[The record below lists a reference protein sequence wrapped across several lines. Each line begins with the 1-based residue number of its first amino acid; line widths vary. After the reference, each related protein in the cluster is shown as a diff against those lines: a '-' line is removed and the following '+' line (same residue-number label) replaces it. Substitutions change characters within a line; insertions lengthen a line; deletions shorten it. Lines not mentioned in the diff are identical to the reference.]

1 MPGGLLNLVA
11 YGNQNI
17 ILNGNPKKTFFT
29 TTYSKYTNFGLQK
42 FRLDFDGQ
50 RKLRM
55 TDKSVFDFKIP
66 RYGDLL
72 MDTYLVVTLPN
83 IWSPVI
89 PPVCGA
95 DPLSPSFGWQPYE
108 FKWIK
113 NLGSQMIDSI
123 RFKIGG
129 QIIQE
134 FTGQYLYNLVERDF
148 NAAKKDMYYKMTG
161 NVPELNDPANSNG
174 RTNIYPSSFVGTGPD
189 YEKAGSEPSIRGRQL
204 YIPLNIW
211 FTMSSKMALPL
222 VALQYVEMT
231 IEVTIKPVQDLFVV
245 KNISHETNV
254 AVDDA
259 GYYRRPN
266 FADPTYEF
274 YKFLQQPP
282 NVDINNK
289 EVWENKRTDWAA
301 DVHLLSTY
309 GFLSDDEVAKFAARE
324 QRFLIREVYTKT
336 YHDIVGSKRQDIFTQ
351 GLVSNWMWFFQRS
364 DSKLRNE
371 WSNYTNWP
379 YDYIPY
385 NVSIPDINNCE
396 PVICSGSPVY
406 PSENLAGDPTGL
418 FTTGTYNPVNQKEI
432 MKTWGLLVDG
442 KYRENVLPSGVL
454 NYVEKYSKSKGN
466 SPDGLYNYNFCL
478 KTNPTDFQPS
488 GAMNMSKFT
497 NITYEMETIYP
508 TLDPNAKVQTICDGD
523 GEVIGVIKPSWG
535 IYEYTYDMTLM
546 EERFNVLILSNGTG
560 SLEFAR

>member
-42 FRLDFDGQ
+42 FRIDFDGQ

-55 TDKSVFDFKIP
+55 TDQSVFEFKVP

-72 MDTYLVVTLPN
+72 MDTYLVVSLPN
-83 IWSPVI
+83 IWSPVV
-89 PPVCGA
+89 PPVCGS
-95 DPLSPSFGWQPYE
+95 DSESPNYGWQPYE

-113 NLGSQMIDSI
+113 NLGSQMIDTV

-134 FTGQYLYNLVERDF
+134 YTGQYLYNLVERDF
-148 NAAKKDMYYKMTG
+148 SATKKDMYYKMTG

-174 RTNIYPSSFVGTGPD
+174 RTNIYPSSLVGTGND
-189 YEKAGSEPSIRGRQL
+189 YEQAGSEPSIRGRQL

-211 FTMSSKMALPL
+211 FTLSSKMALPL

-245 KNISHETNV
+245 RNISDETTKADPN
-254 AVDDA
+254 A

-282 NVDINNK
+282 GVNINDDI
-289 EVWENKRTDWAA
+289 WPSKRTDWAA
-301 DVHLLSTY
+301 DVHLMSTF
-309 GFLSDDEVAKFAARE
+309 GFLSDDEVAKFARQE
-324 QRFLIREVYTKT
+324 QRFLIREVYSKT
-336 YHDIVGSKRQDIFTQ
+336 YHDIVGSKRQDIITQ
-351 GLVSNWMWFFQRS
+351 GLVTNWMWYFQRS

-385 NVSIPDINNCE
+385 NVIIPEAGNSQGITC
-396 PVICSGSPVY
+396 GSDTYY
-406 PSENLAGDPTGL
+406 PSENLGRVPSGI
-418 FTTGTYNPVNQKEI
+418 FSTGTYNPTNAKEI
-432 MKTWGLLVDG
+432 MSSWGLLVDG

-454 NYVEKYSKSKGN
+454 NYVEKYSKSNGN

-478 KTNPTDFQPS
+478 KTNPFDFQPS

-497 NITYEMETIYP
+497 NITFEVETLHP
-508 TLDPNAKVQTICDGD
+508 TLDPNAKVKTICNGD
-523 GEVIGVIKPSWG
+523 GEVIGIEKPSWG
-535 IYEYTYDMTLM
+535 IYEYTYDMTVM
-546 EERFNVLILSNGTG
+546 EERFNVLVLSNGMG
-560 SLEFAR
+560 ALEFAR